1 MTGAAMDPV
10 TLEVFHE
17 ALVSTVAEM
26 RVTVLRSAFSSIIY
40 EGQDFSCALMDGRG
54 RLVVQSR
61 EDNPSHVGPLNI
73 QVPAAL
79 QQFEGDL
86 HPGDV
91 IIANDPFNAG
101 THLND
106 VAVMVPFFVG
116 ERLLLVSCTRAHWG
130 DIGGMTPGSIS
141 GRTTEIFQEGVR
153 IPIVKIYERG
163 KPNQALIDV
172 LFANVR
178 QPGDRRGDFMSQLA
192 TARTAEERLRPIVE
206 RYGVDAVEA
215 GIAQIL
221 DRTELRMRR
230 QIATLAE
237 GRYVFEDYLDSDGN
251 APDPVRIRVAVT
263 VGDGAVEVDLTG
275 SSEQRGGPINASL
288 AVTSTA
294 VFVTL
299 KALLDPMGHINEGAF
314 RPIKV
319 VAPRGSV
326 VNARYPA
333 PMGGFMELFR
343 RVAGTVIG
351 ALSRSATGRIAGDTK
366 GCANHLYIGC
376 LGEEGVRS
384 IHYEYPAGGT
394 GGFLEADGSNAVR
407 EWDAGDFSSIQSAE
421 LVEHEH
427 PCIVER
433 CELRQDSGGPGRHRG
448 GLGLR
453 RDFLLNGERGVL
465 SVLSDRNL
473 FSPYGVEGGSAGASN
488 RFVVVRG
495 GQSLPLSPTPGKVTG
510 FPLQAGDRVVA
521 LTAGGGGYGDPLE
534 RPPEEVLAR
543 RAGGLC
549 RRRKCPHRLWRR
561 AGPGRDD
568 RYGGDGGGA
577 RGAAFADAARFL
589 QWPGSLARRQQA
601 RPSGLPSAARRSH
614 ATRRQRA
621 ISSKSARR
629 AGAPTR
635 GRLCLS
641 EPLAAD
647 VIGLEAATCAML
659 AVKPGDPVWMRA
671 AIRQPPERLP

>member
-1 MTGAAMDPV
+1 MSGIVMDPI

-40 EGQDFSCALMDGRG
+40 EGQDFSCALMDAQG

-79 QQFEGDL
+79 RQFAGDL

-116 ERLLLVSCTRAHWG
+116 DRLLALSCTRAHWG

-153 IPIVKIYERG
+153 IPVVKIYDRG

-178 QPGDRRGDFMSQLA
+178 QPSDRRGDFMSQLA

-206 RYGVDAVEA
+206 RFGVDAVEA
-215 GIAQIL
+215 GMRQIL
-221 DRTELRMRR
+221 DRTETRMRR
-230 QIATLAE
+230 QIAALAK

-251 APDPVRIRVAVT
+251 APDPVRIRTTIT
-263 VGDGAVEVDLTG
+263 VGDGTVEVDLTG

-314 RPIKV
+314 RPITV
-319 VAPRGSV
+319 IAPPGTV

-366 GCANHLYIGC
+366 GCANHIYIAC
-376 LGEEGVRS
+376 LGEEGVKS

-394 GGFLEADGSNAVR
+394 GGFLEGDGSNAVR

-427 PCIVER
+427 PCVVER
-433 CELRQDSGGPGRHRG
+433 CELREDSGGAGRHRG
-448 GLGLR
+448 GLGMR
-453 RDFLLNGERGVL
+453 REIRLNGKHGVL

-473 FSPYGVEGGSAGASN
+473 FSPYGVEGGFAGAPN
-488 RFVVVRG
+488 RFAVMRDG
-495 GQSLPLSPTPGKVTG
+495 RSLTLSPNVGKVTG
-510 FPLQAGDRVVA
+510 FALNEGDRVVV
-521 LTAGGGGYGDPLE
+521 LTAGGGGYGEPLDRDPGN
-534 RPPEEVLAR
+534 VLHDV
-543 RAGGLC
+543 RAGYVST
-549 RRRKCPHRLWRR
+549 
-561 AGPGRDD
+561 A
-568 RYGGDGGGA
+568 
-577 RGAAFADAARFL
+577 AARNIYGVVL
-589 QWPGSLARRQQA
+589 EGDAVDLAATTALRATLRNRRPALSAVAWSPRSDAMSPTQRFGAGQSTMELIDA
-601 RPSGLPSAARRSH
+601 RDGDLVEVGTA
-614 ATRRQRA
+614 
-621 ISSKSARR
+621 
-629 AGAPTR
+629 AGAPVR
-635 GRLCLS
+635 GRLCLAEQLS
-641 EPLAAD
+641 AD
-647 VIGLEAATCAML
+647 QVGVEATTFSML
-659 AVKPGDPVWMRA
+659 ALKPGDAVWMRPVRPPA
-671 AIRQPPERLP
+671 ADGLR

>member
-1 MTGAAMDPV
+1 MTAEKLMDAI

-40 EGQDFSCALMDGRG
+40 EGQDFSCALMDAQG

-79 QQFEGDL
+79 KQFAGDL

-116 ERLLLVSCTRAHWG
+116 DRLLAVSCTRAHWG

-153 IPIVKIYERG
+153 IPIVKIYDRG

-178 QPGDRRGDFMSQLA
+178 QPSDRRGDFMSQLA

-206 RYGVDAVEA
+206 RFGVDAVAA
-215 GIAQIL
+215 GMRQIL
-221 DRTELRMRR
+221 DRTEARMRL
-230 QIATLAE
+230 QIAALTK
-237 GRYVFEDYLDSDGN
+237 GRYIFEDYLDSDGN
-251 APDPVRIRVAVT
+251 APDPVRIRAAVT
-263 VGDGAVEVDLTG
+263 VGDGTVEVDLTG

-299 KALLDPMGHINEGAF
+299 KALLDPIGHINEGAF
-314 RPIKV
+314 RPITV
-319 VAPRGSV
+319 IAPSGTV

-333 PMGGFMELFR
+333 PMGGFMELYR
-343 RVAGTVIG
+343 RVSGTVIG
-351 ALSRSATGRIAGDTK
+351 ALSRSATQRIAGDTK
-366 GCANHLYIGC
+366 GCANHLYIAS
-376 LGEEGVRS
+376 LGAHGVQS

-394 GGFLEADGSNAVR
+394 GGFFEGDGSNAVR
-407 EWDAGDFSSIQSAE
+407 EWDAGDFSSIHSAE

-433 CELRQDSGGPGRHRG
+433 CELRQDSGGAGWHRG
-448 GLGLR
+448 GLGMIR
-453 RDFLLNGERGVL
+453 EFSLNGERGVL
-465 SVLSDRNL
+465 SVLSDRNI
-473 FSPYGVEGGSAGASN
+473 FSPYGVEGGFAGAPN
-488 RFVVVRG
+488 RFVVMRDG
-495 GQSLPLSPTPGKVTG
+495 ESLALSPNVGKVTG
-510 FPLQAGDRVVA
+510 FGLNAGDRVVV
-521 LTAGGGGYGDPLE
+521 LTAGGGGYGDPLSRE
-534 RPPEEVLAR
+534 PAQVLGDV
-543 RAGGLC
+543 RAGYVS
-549 RRRKCPHRLWRR
+549 PE
-561 AGPGRDD
+561 
-568 RYGGDGGGA
+568 
-577 RGAAFADAARFL
+577 AARESYGVVF
-589 QWPGSLARRQQA
+589 
-601 RPSGLPSAARRSH
+601 
-614 ATRRQRA
+614 
-621 ISSKSARR
+621 
-629 AGAPTR
+629 AG
-635 GRLCLS
+635 
-641 EPLAAD
+641 EMID
-647 VIGLEAATCAML
+647 EAATAKLREDLRARRPRLSAESWTARSDMVSPTQSFAAATGTLTRLAARDGDLVEIGTASGAPVRGRIYLAENLGPDVVGIEPATLAML
-659 AVKPGDPVWMRA
+659 ALKPGEALWMRPVA
-671 AIRQPPERLP
+671 PPSVNGLR

>member
-1 MTGAAMDPV
+1 MSSAVMDPI

-40 EGQDFSCALMDGRG
+40 EGQDFSCALMDAQG

-79 QQFEGDL
+79 KQFSGDL

-116 ERLLLVSCTRAHWG
+116 DRLLALSCTRAHWG

-153 IPIVKIYERG
+153 IPVVKIYDRG

-178 QPGDRRGDFMSQLA
+178 QPSDRRGDFMSQLA

-206 RYGVDAVEA
+206 RFGVDAVEA
-215 GIAQIL
+215 GMRQIL
-221 DRTELRMRR
+221 DRTETRMRR
-230 QIATLAE
+230 QIAALAK

-251 APDPVRIRVAVT
+251 APEPVRIRTTIT
-263 VGDGAVEVDLTG
+263 VGDGTVEVDLTG

-288 AVTSTA
+288 AVTSTS

-314 RPIKV
+314 RPITV
-319 VAPRGSV
+319 IAPPGTV
-326 VNARYPA
+326 VNALYPA
-333 PMGGFMELFR
+333 PMGGFIELFR
-343 RVAGTVIG
+343 RVSGTVIG

-366 GCANHLYIGC
+366 GCANHLYIAC
-376 LGEEGVRS
+376 LGEHGVKS

-394 GGFLEADGSNAVR
+394 GGFLEGDGSNAVR

-433 CELRQDSGGPGRHRG
+433 CELREDSGGAGLHRG

-453 RDFLLNGERGVL
+453 REIRLNDKHGVL

-473 FSPYGVEGGSAGASN
+473 FSPYGVEGGFAGAPN
-488 RFVVVRG
+488 RFVVMRDG
-495 GQSLPLSPTPGKVTG
+495 RSLTLSPNVGKVTG
-510 FPLQAGDRVVA
+510 FSLNEGDRVVV
-521 LTAGGGGYGDPLE
+521 LTAGGGGYGEPLDRDPGH
-534 RPPEEVLAR
+534 VLR
-543 RAGGLC
+543 DVRAGYVSMAAACDIYGVVLEGDAVNLAATMELRAALL
-549 RRRKCPHRLWRR
+549 RRRPALSAVAWSPRSDMLSPTQCFGVCQATLEMID
-561 AGPGRDD
+561 ARD
-568 RYGGDGGGA
+568 GD
-577 RGAAFADAARFL
+577 
-589 QWPGSLARRQQA
+589 LAEVGT
-601 RPSGLPSAARRSH
+601 P
-614 ATRRQRA
+614 
-621 ISSKSARR
+621 
-629 AGAPTR
+629 AGAPVR
-635 GRLCLS
+635 GRLCLA
-641 EPLAAD
+641 EQVPAD
-647 VIGLEAATCAML
+647 QVGVEATTLAML
-659 AVKPGDPVWMRA
+659 ALRPGDAVWMRSVRRPA
-671 AIRQPPERLP
+671 ADGLR

>member
-1 MTGAAMDPV
+1 MSKAVMDAI

-17 ALVSTVAEM
+17 SLVSTVAEM

-40 EGQDFSCALMDGRG
+40 EGQDFSCALMDAEG

-79 QQFEGDL
+79 SQFTGDL

-116 ERLLLVSCTRAHWG
+116 DKLLAVSCTRAHWG

-153 IPIVKIYERG
+153 IPIVKIYDRG

-178 QPGDRRGDFMSQLA
+178 QPGDRRGDLMSQLA
-192 TARTAEERLRPIVE
+192 TARTAEERLRPVVE
-206 RYGVDAVEA
+206 RFGVDAVEA
-215 GIAQIL
+215 GMHQIL
-221 DRTELRMRR
+221 DRTEARMRR
-230 QIATLAE
+230 QIATMTP

-251 APDPVRIRVAVT
+251 APDPVRIRTAVT
-263 VGDGAVEVDLTG
+263 VGHGSIEVDLTG
-275 SSEQRGGPINASL
+275 SSDQRGGPINASL

-299 KALLDPMGHINEGAF
+299 KALLDPLGHINEGAF

-319 VAPRGSV
+319 IAPAGTV

-351 ALSRSATGRIAGDTK
+351 ALSRSATERIAGDTK
-366 GCANHLYIGC
+366 GCANHLYVAC
-376 LGEEGVRS
+376 LGEHGVKS

-394 GGFLEADGSNAVR
+394 GGFLEGDGSNAVR

-433 CELRQDSGGPGRHRG
+433 CELREDSGGAGRHRG

-453 RDFLLNGERGVL
+453 REIRLDGDRGGVL

-473 FSPYGVEGGSAGASN
+473 FSPYGVEGGFSGASN
-488 RFVVVRG
+488 RFIVLRDG
-495 GQSLPLSPTPGKVTG
+495 KSLPLSPNPGKVTG
-510 FPLQAGDRVVA
+510 FPLSTGDRVVV
-521 LTAGGGGYGDPLE
+521 LTAGGGGYGEPLDRE
-534 RPPEEVLAR
+534 AALVVADIRGGYISVGAARAVYGVVLNGTAVDDAATAALRTELRVTRPRLSIVSWTPRADAPSSTQRIAAGSTTLAR
-543 RAGGLC
+543 IAA
-549 RRRKCPHRLWRR
+549 K
-561 AGPGRDD
+561 D
-568 RYGGDGGGA
+568 GDFVEIGTA
-577 RGAAFADAARFL
+577 
-589 QWPGSLARRQQA
+589 S
-601 RPSGLPSAARRSH
+601 
-614 ATRRQRA
+614 
-621 ISSKSARR
+621 
-629 AGAPTR
+629 GAPVR
-635 GRLCLS
+635 GRVCLV
-641 EPLAAD
+641 EQLEAD
-647 VIGLEAATCAML
+647 TVGVEAATLDML
-659 AVKPGDPVWMRA
+659 ALKSGDAIWMRSV
-671 AIRQPPERLP
+671 RPPSIDELL

>member
-1 MTGAAMDPV
+1 MVTSVMDPV

-40 EGQDFSCALMDGRG
+40 EGQDFSCALMDARG

-79 QQFEGDL
+79 KQFEGDL

-153 IPIVKIYERG
+153 IPIVKIYDRG

-206 RYGVDAVEA
+206 RYGADAVVA
-215 GIAQIL
+215 GIGQIL
-221 DRTELRMRR
+221 DRTEARMRR
-230 QIATLAE
+230 QIANLAK

-251 APDPVRIRVAVT
+251 APDPVRIHVAVT
-263 VGDGAVEVDLTG
+263 VGDGTVEVNFTG
-275 SSEQRGGPINASL
+275 SSDQRGGPINASL

-319 VAPRGSV
+319 IGPHGSV
-326 VNARYPA
+326 VYARYPA

-343 RVAGTVIG
+343 RVSGTVIG

-376 LGEEGVRS
+376 LGKEGVTS

-421 LVEHEH
+421 LVEHQH

-453 RDFLLNGERGVL
+453 RDFLLTGDRGVL

-473 FSPYGVEGGSAGASN
+473 FAPYGVEGGGAGASN
-488 RFVVVRG
+488 RFVVLRD
-495 GQSLPLSPTPGKVTG
+495 GQSLALSPTPGKVTG
-510 FPLQAGDRVVA
+510 FPLEAGDRVVA

-534 RPPEEVLAR
+534 RAPEEVLR
-543 RAGGLC
+543 DLRAGYVSADC
-549 RRRKCPHRLWRR
+549 AR
-561 AGPGRDD
+561 AA
-568 RYGGDGGGA
+568 YGVVLAGDGSLDSAATAGLRAEFRSQRRTLAAVAWEPLGGA
-577 RGAAFADAARFL
+577 AAPTQRFAVGRAT
-589 QWPGSLARRQQA
+589 LARCN
-601 RPSGLPSAARRSH
+601 AAEGDFVEIG
-614 ATRRQRA
+614 TG
-621 ISSKSARR
+621 
-629 AGAPTR
+629 AGAPVR
-635 GRLCLS
+635 GRLCVS
-641 EPLAAD
+641 EPLASD
-647 VIGLEAATCAML
+647 VIGLEAATLAML
-659 AVKPGDPVWMRA
+659 ALEPGGAVWMRA
-671 AIRQPPERLP
+671 ATPPAPEWPR